1 MVRSHAAWMEK
12 GEKCTAHFLRLN
24 QRNSVKKNIMSL
36 YRNDVLVTNP
46 QEILQEECEYFKTL
60 YSNDAILESLNG
72 VTEQNFP
79 LNNVSV
85 LSTSQQL
92 SCEGEITEQE
102 LLEAINSFSSGKSPG
117 IDGIPIEMY
126 KIFFTEIKKPL
137 LESFNFSFQQGI
149 LSNSQR
155 EGVISVLLKQNPD
168 GKYKDP
174 KWLKNWR
181 PLTLLCCD
189 TRILSKCIALRIKN
203 IIGDVINNNQAG
215 FIKGRFIGDNLRQ
228 ILDTIHFYENHQEP
242 GLLFIADFEKAFDKI
257 QWKFIK
263 QCLSFFNFGK
273 NLIQWF
279 ETLYNH
285 PVSRVI
291 NNGHISDTFLL
302 TQGVRQG
309 CPLSPYLF
317 ILCIEI
323 LAIKIRNNPDI
334 SGLFPNG
341 KEIKLTMYA
350 DDAIFFIKPTQ
361 STLEGLIR
369 ELNTFSKISGLKPNF
384 AKCNILRIGTLKDTN
399 FILNSSVPVKWINGD
414 VNLLGIHLPDNFKE
428 IVKFNYERGMEKA
441 DRILQPWRGNSLTI
455 QGKVTLINTLVIPQ
469 FTHLLMLLPS
479 PSMKFFKHFEQKM
492 FKFIWNNKQDKIKR
506 QYLYNSYDNGGLNL
520 KNLRMMDC
528 SLKASWV
535 AKIYHN
541 KQWITSQR
549 LYSAFSF
556 FSNNIFPF

>member
-1 MVRSHAAWMEK
+1 ME
-12 GEKCTAHFLRLN
+12 FLSRCI
-24 QRNSVKKNIMSL
+24 R
-36 YRNDVLVTNP
+36 
-46 QEILQEECEYFKTL
+46 F
-60 YSNDAILESLNG
+60 
-72 VTEQNFP
+72 
-79 LNNVSV
+79 
-85 LSTSQQL
+85 
-92 SCEGEITEQE
+92 
-102 LLEAINSFSSGKSPG
+102 
-117 IDGIPIEMY
+117 
-126 KIFFTEIKKPL
+126 FFTEIKKPL

-155 EGVISVLLKQNPD
+155 EGVISILLKQNPD

-189 TRILSKCIALRIKN
+189 TRILFKCIALRIKN

-428 IVKFNYERGMEKA
+428 IVKFNYERRMEKA

-556 FSNNIFPF
+556 FSNNIFPFYQLKVIHR